1 MRVFILILLFGCSQQ
16 RLAKKELI
24 KKGYSN
30 ITFFDYKECM
40 CSNGDIY
47 YTGFKSDSVSG
58 VIWRKY
64 KFKRIYGISIDR
76 QTLKHLC
83 SPPAEAST
91 SVMCPAVTQMQ
102 C

>member
-1 MRVFILILLFGCSQQ
+1 MRFLILILLFGCGQQ

-47 YTGFKSDSVSG
+47 YTGFKSYTITG
-58 VIWRKY
+58 VIWRTH
-64 KFKRIYGISIDR
+64 KFKRNYGISIDR
-76 QTLKHLC
+76 
-83 SPPAEAST
+83 
-91 SVMCPAVTQMQ
+91 
-102 C
+102 